1 MQQNFFKK
9 FQIQREKMLARES
22 LFEVELQ
29 KQDSLD
35 EELYS
40 ILVRQ
45 ARYRGG
51 IKSNKNSVTEAW
63 LWVFDENWGISYA
76 LDMRSSEFSKL
87 GKARVAKIQT

>member
-1 MQQNFFKK
+1 
-9 FQIQREKMLARES
+9 MLARES

-45 ARYRGG
+45 ARYRGA
-51 IKSNKNSVTEAW
+51 INPTK
-63 LWVFDENWGISYA
+63 IA
-76 LDMRSSEFSKL
+76 LQKL
-87 GKARVAKIQT
+87 GFGSPMRIGGSPMD